1 MVGSLNKLLSQK
13 KASKQTNK
21 QTSEWWWWGGLG
33 GLTSDT
39 QRGSAEDAFPLL
51 HFNYRSHWSTFDVI
65 RTTLIT
71 SPLSHYANLT
81 MTDEA
86 LSDNVFSSA
95 DEKVTL
101 NNICHR
107 CPCSGSYGTTT
118 FWWSRWRDAAKTTL
132 NWDKQSSL
140 MGEPPF
146 QASNKLSD

>member
-1 MVGSLNKLLSQK
+1 MVGSLNKPLSQK
-13 KASKQTNK
+13 KRVSKQTNK
-21 QTSEWWWWGGLG
+21 RMNDGRGR
-33 GLTSDT
+33 LTSDT

-51 HFNYRSHWSTFDVI
+51 HFNYSSRWSTFDVI

-86 LSDNVFSSA
+86 LSDNVFSCA

-118 FWWSRWRDAAKTTL
+118 FWWSRWRDAVKKNTL
-132 NWDKQSSL
+132 NWEKQSSL
-140 MGEPPF
+140 MGEQLF
-146 QASNKLSD
+146 QASHKLYD